1 MKKSKADP
9 RKPPIEDLQGQVYQH
24 ELGDPDRSAQ
34 IDRILEEWERK
45 VSAKKRT
52 RRRRK
57 KHFTLAQKARAK
69 GPLLQTKKHLLIA
82 VDGSEVSDRAL
93 AYVAQLMDGQRDI
106 RVSLLHVPKPIPP
119 ELLEFGGR
127 ENPAEE
133 ITAEVALQSART
145 DWIKRERR
153 AAAPMFER
161 ARALLSKSGVPEEVV
176 DMQIVAANP
185 NESLDSAILE
195 VAHEKH
201 CGTVVVGYAA
211 FSWFQEHLHRHLAEA
226 LLQKAA
232 GIAIW
237 IVH

>member
-1 MKKSKADP
+1 MNKSRANP

-24 ELGDPDRSAQ
+24 ELGDPDVEEQ
-34 IDRILEEWERK
+34 IDRKLDEWGRRA
-45 VSAKKRT
+45 SARGRAREGKDRLLLPQKT
-52 RRRRK
+52 ETIG
-57 KHFTLAQKARAK
+57 TLV
-69 GPLLQTKKHLLIA
+69 QTHKHLLIA
-82 VDGSEVSDRAL
+82 VDASEVSKRAL
-93 AYVAQLMDGQRDI
+93 AYVAELMDGREDI
-106 RVSLLHVPKPIPP
+106 RVLLLHAAKPVPPK
-119 ELLEFGGR
+119 LLEFGGS
-127 ENPAEE
+127 ENPEE
-133 ITAEVALQSART
+133 EQTAEAALQSART
-145 DWIKRERR
+145 DWIKGERR
-153 AAAPMFER
+153 AVAPMFER

-176 DMQIVAANP
+176 DTQIVAGNP

-211 FSWFQEHLHRHLAEA
+211 FSWFQEHLHRHLAEV

>member
-1 MKKSKADP
+1 MKKSNADP

-45 VSAKKRT
+45 ASAKKRT
-52 RRRRK
+52 RRRK
-57 KHFTLAQKARAK
+57 THFTPAQKPRAK
-69 GPLLQTKKHLLIA
+69 GPLLQTQKHLLIA
-82 VDGSEVSDRAL
+82 VDASEVSERAL
-93 AYVAQLMDGQRDI
+93 AYVAELMEGRRDI

-119 ELLEFGGR
+119 KLLEFGGR

-145 DWIKRERR
+145 DWIKREQR

-176 DMQIVAANP
+176 DTQIVAGNP

-195 VAHEKH
+195 VAHERH
-201 CGTVVVGYAA
+201 CGTVVIGYAA